1 MRQSIEKKIFEKELL
16 RICRLGLLEDAAA
29 RDITSDLIVKK
40 NSEISFQIAAREEII
55 LCGVDVINF
64 CFDELAKLSKFK
76 NASLGLQISAKDG
89 EVIKKGGL
97 IAQGFGDAKL
107 IFAAER
113 VILNLLQHLSG
124 ISTLTNEFVA
134 ALNNKKITI
143 LDTRKTLPTMRVL
156 QKYAV
161 VVGGGGNHR
170 FNLSDAVLIKDNHIV
185 AAGGVTEALK
195 LAAGLKKNGKK
206 LKIEIECDNLDQVA
220 ESLKQKPDIIML
232 DNMKVAD
239 IQKAIKLIN
248 KKSQIEISGGVNLKS
263 IKNFSKLDV
272 DFISIGALTHSVRA
286 VDIGLDVV

>member
-16 RICRLGLLEDAAA
+16 RICKLGLLEDAAA
-29 RDITSDLIVKK
+29 RDITSDLTVKK

-97 IAQGFGDAKL
+97 ISQGFGDAKL

-124 ISTLTNEFVA
+124 ISTLTNEFVT

-220 ESLKQKPDIIML
+220 ESLKQKPGIIML

>member
-1 MRQSIEKKIFEKELL
+1 MRQSIEKKLFEKELL
-16 RICRLGLLEDAAA
+16 RICKLGLLEDAAG
-29 RDITSDLIVKK
+29 RDITSDLTVKK

-64 CFDELAKLSKFK
+64 CFDELAKLPKFK
-76 NASLGLQISAKDG
+76 NASLGLQISTKDG
-89 EVIKKGGL
+89 EVVKKGGL

-124 ISTLTNEFVA
+124 ISTLTNQFVE

-161 VVGGGGNHR
+161 AVGGGWNHR
-170 FNLSDAVLIKDNHIV
+170 FNLSDAILIKDNHIA
-185 AAGGVTEALK
+185 AAGSISEALK
-195 LAAGLKKNGKK
+195 LSEGAKKNGKK
-206 LKIEIECDNLDQVA
+206 LKIEIECDDLKQVQEA
-220 ESLKQKPDIIML
+220 VKQKPDIIML

-248 KKSQIEISGGVNLKS
+248 KKSQIEISGGINLKS
-263 IKNFSKLDV
+263 IKGFSKLDV
-272 DFISIGALTHSVRA
+272 DFISVGALTHSVKA

>member
-16 RICRLGLLEDAAA
+16 RICKLGLLEDAAA
-29 RDITSDLIVKK
+29 RDITSDLTVKK